1 MVQEYRSQLPDDD
14 SERPVLRPQ
23 PKSARPAK
31 TYTIETTTIEGEP
44 GFSIRGEQVERWV
57 KQTDFTNDE
66 AVGYLA
72 DRLANVGVEDDL
84 LKAGAHA
91 GDTVVIGDPETG
103 VVFDWEPTLQ
113 AGAELLGARGTDS
126 RLYENTRRTNQQ
138 RRIDYHAWMDAKK
151 RAREEL
157 DAEREY
163 GLWNDPGE
171 TE

>member
-1 MVQEYRSQLPDDD
+1 M
-14 SERPVLRPQ
+14 
-23 PKSARPAK
+23 
-31 TYTIETTTIEGEP
+31 
-44 GFSIRGEQVERWV
+44 

-157 DAEREY
+157 DAERES